1 MSKIVYKVFIC
12 IFAIIMVI
20 SAAVLIHYYGSSYL
34 ADKKQ
39 KDLSDLVKKTKQ
51 SESVTA
57 SESHGTDAEDSTATY
72 REKYENLLTE
82 YPDLVGWITIPGT
95 HIDYPVMQRPGEG
108 TEYYYLKHD
117 YSGESSASGAIF
129 AHESCDIETPCN
141 NIIIYG
147 HNMKSGTM
155 FHDLIK
161 YEKKEFCTENPY
173 ITFDSLYKPGLYK
186 VISAFYTRVSDDHPS
201 SDEFFRYYEYIDMSD
216 QDTFDEYIQ
225 TCERLSLYNTD
236 TEVNFGDEL
245 ITLSTCSYHLDDGSE
260 RFVVVAVKLDI

>member
-1 MSKIVYKVFIC
+1 MSKIIYKIFIG
-12 IFAIIMVI
+12 IFALIMIV
-20 SAAVLIHYYGSSYL
+20 SATALIRYYGTSYL

-39 KDLSDLVKKTKQ
+39 KDFSDRVKAEQ
-51 SESVTA
+51 PDSPA
-57 SESHGTDAEDSTATY
+57 ALQSHGDAEETDINEAH
-72 REKYENLLTE
+72 REKYAELLTE

-117 YSGESSASGAIF
+117 YSGESSSSGSIF

-173 ITFDSLYKPGLYK
+173 ITFDSLYKPGIYK

-201 SDEFFRYYEYIDMSD
+201 SDEFFRYYEYTDMSD

-225 TCERLSLYNTD
+225 TCERLSLYSTD
-236 TEVNFGDEL
+236 AEVNFGDEL

-260 RFVVVAVKLDI
+260 RFVVVAVRLDI